1 MLGYDDS
8 VGFGDVRDGVFGE
21 VSEPFVL
28 GQWIEQDAFLDF
40 AQKVDAVK
48 DVAQEIVD
56 LNAHGRVEIVQVG
69 RSQHLLRISDLNAQ
83 RRQLLVRE
91 MAGRCRGA
99 PDNDEKMIIRKTRRE
114 RPRRYGIENKKKEV
128 RDERKKTSRKR
139 AKEKEKRRIKPSQH
153 KWNGST
159 Q

>member
-1 MLGYDDS
+1 MPNKKLSRHVLWKIDAVERRKEKMLGYDDS

-99 PDNDEKMIIRKTRRE
+99 PDNDEKMIIRKTRRAAAT
-114 RPRRYGIENKKKEV
+114 IWN
-128 RDERKKTSRKR
+128 RK
-139 AKEKEKRRIKPSQH
+139 
-153 KWNGST
+153 
-159 Q
+159 

>member
-1 MLGYDDS
+1 LPNKKLVLWKIDAVERRKEKMLGYDDS

-99 PDNDEKMIIRKTRRE
+99 PDNDEKMIIRKTRRAAAT
-114 RPRRYGIENKKKEV
+114 IWN
-128 RDERKKTSRKR
+128 RK
-139 AKEKEKRRIKPSQH
+139 
-153 KWNGST
+153 
-159 Q
+159 

>member
-99 PDNDEKMIIRKTRRE
+99 PDNDEKMIIRKTRRAAAT
-114 RPRRYGIENKKKEV
+114 IWN
-128 RDERKKTSRKR
+128 RK
-139 AKEKEKRRIKPSQH
+139 
-153 KWNGST
+153 
-159 Q
+159 